1 MKRITIGVLF
11 GGLIVAAILGGFA
24 IGNDV
29 GHQEGLSAGY
39 QYGIDA
45 ASEESSEIKQELEET
60 KNRYYLKGYN
70 DGCAACP
77 IPTPCSYGID
87 NCGHMLII
95 AELIHG
101 IAYESGGEDIETEL
115 WDFMRYQLKEEM
127 ENEGMSEVSEK
138 EWNCFYCDMVGC
150 FAVTTGYDAP
160 QDIEQHCEDWG
171 EGVCYVVD
179 DVVVFGGE

>member
-1 MKRITIGVLF
+1 
-11 GGLIVAAILGGFA
+11 
-24 IGNDV
+24 
-29 GHQEGLSAGY
+29 
-39 QYGIDA
+39 
-45 ASEESSEIKQELEET
+45 
-60 KNRYYLKGYN
+60 
-70 DGCAACP
+70 
-77 IPTPCSYGID
+77 
-87 NCGHMLII
+87 MLII

-179 DVVVFGGE
+179 DVAYIGEK